1 MADAVSIRI
10 RKVKNNVLL
19 GRKQFIVD
27 INHSNRPNVPK
38 KELQKKIAE
47 IFNISDESTISLFGF
62 RTRFGGLKSTGF
74 GFIYKNIR
82 LARETEPLY
91 KLLRNNLVEIKKTS
105 SKQRKEKKN
114 RIKKTRGKERSKIKN
129 GS

>member
-1 MADAVSIRI
+1 MTDAISVRI

-27 INHSNRPNVPK
+27 INHSNIPNVPK

-62 RTRFGGLKSTGF
+62 RTRFGGIKSTGF

-91 KLLRNNLVEIKKTS
+91 KSLRNNLLEIKKTS
-105 SKQRKEKKN
+105 SKQRKERKN
-114 RIKKTRGKERSKIKN
+114 RIKKTRGKDRAKIKN